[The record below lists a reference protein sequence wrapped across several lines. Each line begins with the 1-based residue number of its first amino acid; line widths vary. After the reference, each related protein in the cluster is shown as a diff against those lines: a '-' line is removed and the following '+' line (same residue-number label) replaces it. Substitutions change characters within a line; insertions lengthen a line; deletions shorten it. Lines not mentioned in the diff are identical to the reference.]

1 LLFSPEQRFTCA
13 ECGRCCRRTTV
24 PVTAREAETYRKAEV
39 ERFFRES
46 DDDPDGSTQDAFE
59 PIPGHAPLLRIRKRR
74 DGACGFLTPEGR
86 CRIHE
91 TLGADR
97 KPLSCRLFPFRFH
110 PAESDGRDTVV
121 TASFACPTV
130 IANEGSTIAS
140 QKREIQ
146 ALHTAWIRELP
157 EAAATVELLSG
168 HRAPR
173 ASLPLLRTT
182 LCRILD
188 RRGADGEPDLR
199 ANLRRIGALLEDLS
213 RRRVVSLA
221 PDDFVEYLRLTG
233 GYAITNDN
241 PAPAR
246 APAGLARLLFRGFL
260 LAALMVQLRLDP
272 LLAPRPVALR
282 VTLFRLLAH
291 LHGLGPGA
299 AGFNFGRAIGMR
311 FCIEDPEVRAIA
323 HRSLRAGFETLGT
336 GRRAVVDEIAMIVAH
351 LNAACVLGGMHAVS
365 NGKSSVD
372 AESFTQGLLESSDL
386 SHADAGGHLSTL
398 LTTLS
403 GGLEALYLFPPLP
416 VA

>member
-1 LLFSPEQRFTCA
+1 VFLFSPEQRFTCA

-24 PVTAREAETYRKAEV
+24 PVTAREADAYRKAGV
-39 ERFFRES
+39 ERWFRET
-46 DDDPDGSTQDAFE
+46 DDAPDGSTRDAFE

-74 DGACGFLTPEGR
+74 DGACGFLTPEGW

-91 TLGADR
+91 ALGADR

-110 PAESDGRDTVV
+110 PAGDDTIV

-130 IANEGSTIAS
+130 IADEGSTVAS

-146 ALHTAWIRELP
+146 ALHTAWMRELP
-157 EAAATVELLSG
+157 EAAATVELSSG

-173 ASLPLLRTT
+173 GSLPLLRTT

-188 RRGADGEPDLR
+188 RPGPDGQPDMR
-199 ANLRRIGALLEDLS
+199 ANLRRIAALLEDLS
-213 RRRVVSLA
+213 RRRVLGLA
-221 PDDFVEYLRLTG
+221 PDAFLEYLRLTG
-233 GYAITNDN
+233 GYAITNDK

-246 APAGLARLLFRGFL
+246 APARLARLLFRGFL
-260 LAALMVQLRLDP
+260 LAAVTVQVRLDP
-272 LLAPRPVALR
+272 VLARRPVALR

-291 LHGLGPGA
+291 LHGLGPRA
-299 AGFNFGRAIGMR
+299 AGFDYGRAIGMQFR
-311 FCIEDPEVRAIA
+311 IDDPGVREIA
-323 HRSLRAGFETLGT
+323 HRYLRAGFETLGT
-336 GRRAVVDEIAMIVAH
+336 GRRPVVDEVAMIVAH

-372 AESFTQGLLESSDL
+372 AESFAQGLLESSDL

-403 GGLEALYLFPPLP
+403 GGLEALYLFPP
-416 VA
+416 VAVE